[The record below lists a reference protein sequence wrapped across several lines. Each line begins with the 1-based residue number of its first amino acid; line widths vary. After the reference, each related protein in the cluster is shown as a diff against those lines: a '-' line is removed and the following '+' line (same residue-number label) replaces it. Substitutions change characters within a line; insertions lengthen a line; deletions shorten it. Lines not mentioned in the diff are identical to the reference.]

1 MQMKK
6 PSPSQIK
13 DFMFSGDLQSDV
25 PPDLEQKVIA
35 RSKSQG
41 LSVEQYLQTLV
52 LGDYLRAKRQQAA
65 WN

>member
-1 MQMKK
+1 MKK
-6 PSPSQIK
+6 PSSNQIK
-13 DFMFSGDLQSDV
+13 AWMLLGDLEADV

-41 LSVEQYLQTLV
+41 LSVEQYLQTPA
-52 LGDYLRAKRQQAA
+52 LGDLLRTLRQQAA